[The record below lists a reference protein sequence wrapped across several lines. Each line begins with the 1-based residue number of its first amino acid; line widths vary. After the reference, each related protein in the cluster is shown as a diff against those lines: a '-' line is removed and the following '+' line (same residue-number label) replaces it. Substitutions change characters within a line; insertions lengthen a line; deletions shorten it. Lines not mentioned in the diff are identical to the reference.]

1 MPSGANQLQHE
12 LESVILRYSI
22 ESDITICET
31 LGVLELVKARL
42 LDDALD
48 MCNYDVDDEDDCNP
62 TIYES

>member
-22 ESDITICET
+22 ESDITLCEA

-48 MCNYDVDDEDDCNP
+48 MCDVDGDDDDELVNH
-62 TIYES
+62 ES